1 MEHEEQGRRLE
12 READDMEE
20 RSDNVGQQID
30 DARSDWE
37 AKQSDSNVPGARAE
51 ESDQLPEEG
60 QPEQVPDDSGGEA
73 RDEAEDTPGVPGEE
87 GTATGNPDAA
97 GAEEPDDDEK

>member
-12 READDMEE
+12 RETQDMEE
-20 RSDNVGQQID
+20 RSDKVGQEID

-37 AKQSDSNVPGARAE
+37 SKQSDSKVPGAQPEETE

-60 QPEQVPDDSGGEA
+60 PAEQVPDDAEGEA
-73 RDEAEDTPGVPGEE
+73 RDEAVETPGVED
-87 GTATGNPDAA
+87 PDR
-97 GAEEPDDDEK
+97 G